1 MSTTTEQTEVVAAP
15 DPVKKFK
22 GYTIDELR
30 YRMAMATLQK
40 EFTKEQFM
48 AELQTMINES
58 PLNSNNSSG
67 ILGKM
72 LRGLSF
78 IDYALM
84 GYSAFKSVRGIMGFF
99 NKKRRKR

>member
-30 YRMAMATLQK
+30 YRMAMAT
-40 EFTKEQFM
+40 
-48 AELQTMINES
+48 LQTMINES